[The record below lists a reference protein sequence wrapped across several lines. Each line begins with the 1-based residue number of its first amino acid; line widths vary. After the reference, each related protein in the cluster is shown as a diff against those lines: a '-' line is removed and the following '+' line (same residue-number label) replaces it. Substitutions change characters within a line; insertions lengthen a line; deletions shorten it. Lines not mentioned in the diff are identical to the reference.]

1 MRRQIR
7 IVGIDD
13 CAHKRGD
20 KMTCIVGAFFRGGDF
35 LDGVISTEVAV
46 DGDDSTQKIAGMINA
61 SKFKSQT
68 RAILLN
74 GIAVGGFNIID
85 IHTLNVLTGIPI
97 VAVVRK
103 MPNFKKIHSALKR
116 LGWEHR
122 IALLDK
128 AGVPIRIG
136 DVHVQFA
143 GTTKETVEEILKLT
157 CKNSSIPEPIRVA
170 HLISGGIKLGESR
183 GRA

>member
-20 KMTCIVGAFFRGGDF
+20 KTTLVIGAFFRGGDF

-85 IHTLNVLTGIPI
+85 IHTLNALTGIPV

-103 MPNFKKIHSALKR
+103 MPDFKKIHHALER
-116 LGWEHR
+116 LGWRNR
-122 IALLDK
+122 ITLLDK
-128 AGVPIRIG
+128 AGVPVKVG
-136 DVHVQFA
+136 GVHIQFA
-143 GTTKETVEEILKLT
+143 GTTREVVEKILKLT
-157 CKNSSIPEPIRVA
+157 CIHSDIPEPIRAA
-170 HLISGGIKLGESR
+170 HLIAGGIKLGESR